1 MIAKKGYCFFSIFVL
16 FFLADRLHRG
26 HPLVTDEK
34 KMEQDQEKKRP
45 RKKNHMANEKSGKG
59 LAANRRAAPQH
70 RLCKLTNKR
79 HGSRHLSPHR
89 RGPVSQLVPRQ
100 QIPRK
105 SKNARHYK

>member
-70 RLCKLTNKR
+70 RLCKLTKNSK
-79 HGSRHLSPHR
+79 GSRHSGATVGGPLAHR
-89 RGPVSQLVPRQ
+89 VPR
-100 QIPRK
+100 
-105 SKNARHYK
+105 